1 MRKMIFNE
9 GDKLPEEIINQIRE
23 AASRPIVYDEDCPPQ
38 TQEQLKRFKRVSPIS
53 PVTAEA

>member
-23 AASRPIVYDEDCPPQ
+23 ADLLRFVNNKPVYQMSIFENFCII
-38 TQEQLKRFKRVSPIS
+38 KAVSYQYLN
-53 PVTAEA
+53 